1 MAPRIHYNTVSL
13 VCQYIQLNFVTAAL
27 AVFFCAENAKILVF
41 LWKSEQRAS
50 FSFVEKCYIMG
61 KEVERTSY
69 FLTGGKEMDYV
80 EWTVEGKV
88 LKLPSEVMEL
98 TEEEK
103 QTLLF
108 FLRQLLRCSEP

>member
-1 MAPRIHYNTVSL
+1 MRFAPGGEL
-13 VCQYIQLNFVTAAL
+13 
-27 AVFFCAENAKILVF
+27 
-41 LWKSEQRAS
+41 RAS
-50 FSFVEKCYIMG
+50 FSFVEKWFIML
-61 KEVERTSY
+61 KEVEKKTSY

-88 LKLPSEVMEL
+88 LKLPSEVMGF

-103 QTLLF
+103 QALLF